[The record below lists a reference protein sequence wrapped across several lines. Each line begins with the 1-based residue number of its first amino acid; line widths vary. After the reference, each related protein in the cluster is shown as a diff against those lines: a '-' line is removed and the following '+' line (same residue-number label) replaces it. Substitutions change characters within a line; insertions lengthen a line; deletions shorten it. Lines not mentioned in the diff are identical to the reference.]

1 MSDRDAPERT
11 SAAPSLPSG
20 EGRGGVRRASAVRS
34 AREALSHL
42 RSCTPANDSNHARS
56 WGRPEATTSVETARA
71 LRKGMTPQE
80 AKVWLRLRAL
90 RQQGFHFRRQVPI
103 GRFIVD
109 FACLKAGLI
118 VEIDGGQHGFD
129 ANADNDRARDAVLAD
144 AGFQVLRFWNADV
157 DADPDAVIDT
167 IFARL
172 EKNRRP

>member
-1 MSDRDAPERT
+1 
-11 SAAPSLPSG
+11 
-20 EGRGGVRRASAVRS
+20 
-34 AREALSHL
+34 
-42 RSCTPANDSNHARS
+42 
-56 WGRPEATTSVETARA
+56 
-71 LRKGMTPQE
+71 
-80 AKVWLRLRAL
+80 
-90 RQQGFHFRRQVPI
+90 VPI
-103 GRFIVD
+103 SRFIVD